1 MKMIAVADQTGGIGC
16 DGSLLVD
23 LPTDMRYFREKT
35 SGSVV
40 IMGRK
45 TLESFPGGKPLP
57 NRRNIVLS
65 RTLQSDEVSGFE
77 LCRSAEQAVKL
88 VEDEDQEH
96 VFVVGGGEIYKI
108 MLPYVDEALI
118 TELETTIDSADT
130 FIPVF
135 AQEPGWELVS
145 RSDPVCENGVTYTFA
160 VYRRKDK

>member
-88 VEDEDQEH
+88 VKDEDQEH
-96 VFVVGGGEIYKI
+96 VFVVGGGEIYKL

-135 AQEPGWELVS
+135 AREPGWELIS
-145 RSDPVCENGVTYTFA
+145 RSDPVCENGVTYTSA